1 MKEEIKSTN
10 SIKGRHIFLE
20 EDTECNNTI
29 HNNNMAKDND
39 NYEPYKRKK
48 VIKKLER
55 LYIYASPH
63 TTYNE

>member
-29 HNNNMAKDND
+29 HNMAKDND

>member
-20 EDTECNNTI
+20 EDTKHNNTI
-29 HNNNMAKDND
+29 NNMAKDNG

>member
-20 EDTECNNTI
+20 EDTKRNNTI
-29 HNNNMAKDND
+29 NDMAKDHG
-39 NYEPYKRKK
+39 NYEPYKGKK

-55 LYIYASPH
+55 LYMQAHIPH
-63 TTYNE
+63 TTREEY